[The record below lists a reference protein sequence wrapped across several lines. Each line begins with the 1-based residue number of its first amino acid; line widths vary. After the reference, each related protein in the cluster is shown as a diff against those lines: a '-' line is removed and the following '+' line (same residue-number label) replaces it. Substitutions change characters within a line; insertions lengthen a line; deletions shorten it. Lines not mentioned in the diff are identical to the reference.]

1 MSYQVTRT
9 KIVLPRRRSD
19 LLSRPRLVTLLEDLL
34 DFRLVILIA
43 PAGYGKTFLLV
54 DFAHH
59 LQWPVCWYALDAL
72 DRDAYRFCSHFVAA
86 IQQKFPAFGQASL
99 AALQSMATGHGT
111 LDQLVTT
118 IVNELYDHVQ
128 EHFVLVLDDFYLIDE
143 NPEINTFISQFIQQV
158 DENCHLIIASR
169 RLLSLPDM
177 ALMVARGYVGGLDF
191 EDLAFAVDELQEL
204 STKNFN
210 QSISAA
216 EAKTLIEATDGWI
229 IGLLL
234 STQSKLRNISGRMRH
249 MRASGINLYDYLAE
263 QVLNQ
268 QPPVIQE
275 FLLRTSLLEEFDAD
289 LCAAVF
295 AKAWQPATGD
305 WQDLI
310 DEVLR
315 RNLFVLSLG
324 DNAASLRYNYVFQEF
339 LQRRIARERP
349 AEEHTILER
358 LATLYQA
365 REEWEKAHYMLTRLG
380 DLRQVIALIER
391 AGVALLEAGRFS
403 LLASWLKELPPEA
416 IRSHPILLVVE
427 GFVKVRQGDV
437 KAGLLLLDEALTTE
451 WPPDTE
457 ADRTYALMRR
467 SLVHRLLG
475 NYQASLKDVEA
486 AFQHT
491 AHFDQQAVATIALIA
506 MAQRTKGSTLFYMGK
521 TEEGAFWLE
530 QAVESYRRL
539 DQPQNLALTYNDL
552 AIVYLNTGRY
562 RQAMTLFQ
570 DALAIWRVLNDIA
583 EQAGA
588 LNNLGYLHHMLGKY
602 EDALT
607 LLDDAYSCAK
617 RSGYTRIISYSLTS
631 MGDLCT
637 DLGLWEAAQEL
648 YQNAVGVAQRMSE
661 RILLVSLELAQAKVA
676 AQQKEWSKVFA
687 ALDAAGHLVVD
698 LKASAEWGLY
708 QLTYGY
714 CHLLQGKAKEAIPAL
729 ENAGNHFQASDQP
742 IEEANARLLLAFAH
756 SKAKQNE
763 QAKEELQRA
772 LDLAFG
778 LESRYPLLST
788 LRATQSYLQDKR
800 TLTGDERVL
809 GLNLELTKIEETI
822 PQINRR
828 LRQGA
833 PPLLSGLLTKTP
845 HLVIRA
851 LGRAEVAFNNKVL
864 TNSDWQTLVSR
875 DLLLCLLAHPRGLSK
890 DEIGLLFW
898 PDASPSEVKT
908 RFKNAIYRLRSAIR
922 EDVVLFENDFYTFN
936 RTVDY
941 EYDVELFLHNAE
953 KAQQATALA
962 ERRSACQTVLALYRG
977 PYLPEIDASWTWS
990 ERERLSRLFVECALT
1005 LGQFQLD
1012 QTDYN
1017 AALESVQR
1025 VLTEDSCQEDAHRL
1039 AMRIYAALGN
1049 RAAIARQYAQ
1059 CEQVLQTEINASPS
1073 PQTAD
1078 LYQTLMR

>member
-9 KIVLPRRRSD
+9 KIVLPRRRAD
-19 LLSRPRLVTLLEDLL
+19 LLSRPRLINLLEDLL

-54 DFAHH
+54 DFAHQ

-86 IQQKFPAFGQASL
+86 IQQKFPTFGQASL
-99 AALQSMATGHGT
+99 AALQSMAVGQRT

-118 IVNELYDHVQ
+118 IVNELYDHVT

-204 STKNFN
+204 SAKNLN
-210 QSISAA
+210 QTISAA

-234 STQSKLRNISGRMRH
+234 SAQSKLRNISGRMRH

-268 QPPVIQE
+268 QPPFIQE

-289 LCAAVF
+289 LCAAVL
-295 AKAWQPATGD
+295 ADDWMPATGD

-349 AEEHTILER
+349 TEEHAILER
-358 LATLYQA
+358 LADLYQG

-380 DLRQVIALIER
+380 EPRRVIALIEQ

-403 LLASWLKELPPEA
+403 LLATWLKELPVETV
-416 IRSHPILLVVE
+416 RSYPILLMVE
-427 GFVKVRQGDV
+427 GFVKARQGDV
-437 KAGLLLLDEALTTE
+437 KAGLLLLDEAIAAQ
-451 WPPDTE
+451 WPPAAE
-457 ADRTYALMRR
+457 ADLTYALTRR
-467 SLVHRLLG
+467 SVVHRFLG
-475 NYQASLKDVEA
+475 NYQASLNDVQS
-486 AFQHT
+486 AFAQI
-491 AHFDQQAVATIALIA
+491 AHFDQQAGATLSLTA
-506 MAQRTKGSTLFYMGK
+506 MAQRSKGFTLSYMGK
-521 TEEGAFWLE
+521 AEEGAFWLE
-530 QAVESYRRL
+530 QAVATYRLL
-539 DQPQNLALTYNDL
+539 DQTQNLALTYSDL

-562 RQAMTLFQ
+562 RQAMPLFH
-570 DALAIWRVLNDIA
+570 DVLTIWREVNDIA
-583 EQAGA
+583 EQAGT
-588 LNNLGYLHHMLGKY
+588 LNNLGYLHHLLGKY

-607 LLDDAYSCAK
+607 LLDDAYQCAK
-617 RSGYTRIISYSLTS
+617 RSGYTRIIAYALTS
-631 MGDLCT
+631 MGDLCA
-637 DLGLWEAAQEL
+637 DLGLWDVAQEL
-648 YQNAVGVAQRMSE
+648 YREALGVAQRMGE
-661 RILLVSLELAQAKVA
+661 RLLLVSLALAQAKVA
-676 AQQKEWSKVFA
+676 AQQKEWSSVFA

-698 LKASAEWGLY
+698 LKASNEWGLY

-714 CHLLQGKAKEAIPAL
+714 CHLLQGKAKEAITAL
-729 ENAGNHFQASDQP
+729 QNACDYFQTSDQP

-756 SKAKQNE
+756 HLSKQEAPAQE
-763 QAKEELQRA
+763 QLQRA
-772 LDLAFG
+772 LDLAFA
-778 LESRYPLLST
+778 LESRHPLLFA
-788 LRATQSYLQDKR
+788 LRATQSYLQDKH
-800 TLTGDERVL
+800 LSGLDERLL
-809 GLNLELTKIEETI
+809 GLNVELSKIEELI

-828 LRQGA
+828 LRQQA
-833 PPLLSGLLTKTP
+833 PPLLAGLLTKAP

-851 LGRAEVAFNNKVL
+851 LGRAEVTYNNKIL

-898 PDASPSEVKT
+898 PDASPSELKT
-908 RFKNAIYRLRSAIR
+908 RFKNAIYRLRSALK
-922 EDVVLFENDFYTFN
+922 EDVVRFENDFYTFN
-936 RTVDY
+936 RTSDY
-941 EYDVELFLHNAE
+941 EYDVEQFLRYVE
-953 KAQQATALA
+953 KAQQAVSPT
-962 ERRSACQTVLALYRG
+962 ERMSACQAALVLYRG
-977 PYLPEIDASWTWS
+977 PYLPELEASWTWS

-1005 LGQFQLD
+1005 LGQLQLD
-1012 QTDYN
+1012 QADYN

-1025 VLTEDSCQEDAHRL
+1025 VLTEDACQEDAHRL

-1049 RAAIARQYAQ
+1049 RAAIVRQYAQ
-1059 CEQVLQTEINASPS
+1059 CEQALLTEIDASPS

-1078 LYQTLMR
+1078 LYQALMR